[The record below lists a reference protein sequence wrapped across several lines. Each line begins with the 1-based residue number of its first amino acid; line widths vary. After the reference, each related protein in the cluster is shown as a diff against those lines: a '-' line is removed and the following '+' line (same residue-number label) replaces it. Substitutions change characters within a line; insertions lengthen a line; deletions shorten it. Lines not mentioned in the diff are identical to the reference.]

1 MPPTLETAAGRHTPP
16 RIGERAPT
24 GRYGRGKHTTLLHIS
39 FRRRNGYH
47 EAAERTGFS
56 GARVPAKGDRPP
68 RPRAEVR
75 MPSIIERLETAEG
88 QLAHVSTGLTRLKRG
103 GDDIERAR
111 RLIIRAA
118 VAKMLAAAKQGGGR
132 PLEVAQRLYPGD
144 GRLLKILSRM
154 SSMTAFRAQVEPAMS
169 VVPDWAGELAD
180 AGTVGMVQVLT
191 PQSAYASLAG
201 RGLQVQLSGKIKVPI
216 SVGSNS
222 LFGFITEGEPV
233 PVGEL
238 TLQGTP
244 TQPYKV
250 ASISAYTA
258 EVAKWSAPAIEGVIR
273 QTMQRDFTVGV
284 DAALLSA
291 NPANAS
297 RPAGLLNSA
306 VQVPPSTSGAGG
318 AGNLAADIT
327 SLLAALGDDLIDP
340 VLICGTAEAARLSIW
355 APQLALPVLVS
366 AQSPPGRLIAAD
378 AAEFVSGEAPLV
390 IDAGKD
396 ATLHMED
403 TTPLPIVGGGA
414 TPVTASPVRS
424 LWQTDSLALR
434 AIGFISWRMRGP
446 VAYIDGVV
454 W

>member
-1 MPPTLETAAGRHTPP
+1 
-16 RIGERAPT
+16 
-24 GRYGRGKHTTLLHIS
+24 
-39 FRRRNGYH
+39 
-47 EAAERTGFS
+47 
-56 GARVPAKGDRPP
+56 
-68 RPRAEVR
+68 
-75 MPSIIERLETAEG
+75 MPSIIERLESAEA
-88 QLAHVSTGLTRLKRG
+88 QISHVSTGLARLKRG

-169 VVPDWAGELAD
+169 TVPDWAGELAD

-191 PQSAYASLAG
+191 PQSAYASLAA
-201 RGLQVQLSGKIKVPI
+201 RGLQVQLSGRIKIPI
-216 SVGSNS
+216 CVGANSVM
-222 LFGFITEGEPV
+222 GFVTEGSPI
-233 PVGEL
+233 PIGDL
-238 TLQGTP
+238 SLQGAP
-244 TQPYKV
+244 IQPHKI

-258 EVAKWSAPAIEGVIR
+258 EIAKWSAPAIEGVIR

-291 NPANAS
+291 APAQSGA
-297 RPAGLLNSA
+297 PAGLLYGA
-306 VQVPPSTSGAGG
+306 TALPPTAGAGG
-318 AGNLAADIT
+318 AGNLAGDIT

-340 VLICGTAEAARLSIW
+340 VLICAPAEAARISIW
-355 APQLALPVLVS
+355 TPALAIPVLVS
-366 AQSPPGRLIAAD
+366 AQCPPGRLIGLDSAQFA
-378 AAEFVSGEAPLV
+378 SGEGPLIV
-390 IDAGKD
+390 DAGKD

-403 TTPLPIVGGGA
+403 TAPLPIVDAAG
-414 TPVTASPVRS
+414 VTASPVRS

-446 VAYIDGVV
+446 VAYIDGVM

>member
-1 MPPTLETAAGRHTPP
+1 MRPPKESGLAAPASPPKGTAL
-16 RIGERAPT
+16 RAP
-24 GRYGRGKHTTLLHIS
+24 
-39 FRRRNGYH
+39 
-47 EAAERTGFS
+47 ERS
-56 GARVPAKGDRPP
+56 
-68 RPRAEVR
+68 VR

-103 GDDIERAR
+103 GDDIARAR

-118 VAKMLAAAKQGGGR
+118 VAKMLAAKQGQGGK
-132 PLEVAQRLYPGD
+132 PLEVAQKLYPGD
-144 GRLLKILSRM
+144 GRLLKVLSRM

-169 VVPDWAGELAD
+169 TVPDWAGELAD
-180 AGTVGMVQVLT
+180 GGTVGVVQVLT
-191 PQSAYASLAG
+191 PQSAYASLAA

-216 SVGSNS
+216 SVGANS
-222 LFGFITEGEPV
+222 VMGFVTEGEPV

-238 TLQGTP
+238 SLQGAP
-244 TQPYKV
+244 VQPYKV

-258 EVAKWSAPAIEGVIR
+258 EVAKWSAPAIENIIR
-273 QTMQRDFTVGV
+273 QTMQRDFTVVV

-291 NPANAS
+291 NAAQAGA
-297 RPAGLLNSA
+297 PAGLLYGA

-327 SLLAALGDDLIDP
+327 SLLAALGDDVIDP
-340 VLICGTAEAARLSIW
+340 ILICGPAEAVRISIW
-355 APQLALPVLVS
+355 APALAIPVLVS
-366 AQSPPGRLIAAD
+366 SQSPPGRLIVLDAAD
-378 AAEFVSGEAPLV
+378 FVSGEGPLV

-414 TPVTASPVRS
+414 TPITASPVRS

-434 AIGFISWRMRGP
+434 ALGFVSWRVRGL
-446 VAYIDGVV
+446 VAFIDSVA